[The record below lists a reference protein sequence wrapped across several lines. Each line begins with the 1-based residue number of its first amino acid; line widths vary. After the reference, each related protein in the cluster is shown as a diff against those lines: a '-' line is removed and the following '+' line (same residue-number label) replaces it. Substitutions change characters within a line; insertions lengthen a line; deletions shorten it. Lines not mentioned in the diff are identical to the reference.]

1 LLFQPDGT
9 QSASWDLPVLY
20 IQRGVI
26 HVRELIVDGLK
37 GSEGASNDEKMA
49 VALYH
54 PLSVS

>member
-1 LLFQPDGT
+1 
-9 QSASWDLPVLY
+9 VLY